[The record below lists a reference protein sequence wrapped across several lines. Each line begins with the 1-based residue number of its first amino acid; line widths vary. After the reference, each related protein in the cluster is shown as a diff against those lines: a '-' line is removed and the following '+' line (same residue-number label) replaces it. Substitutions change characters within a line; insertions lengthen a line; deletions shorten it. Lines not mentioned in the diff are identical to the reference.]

1 MRLFRFLL
9 LAASLLLLGPAWA
22 QEQDD
27 PDTVDTTG
35 ILSFI
40 EDLPEFENEEG
51 PFRKVPFVEVIEEE
65 RLAKCQEVGF
75 DSDECPTFE
84 WSAPLLPSSLAT
96 DAEIAIAEAWFRFET
111 RSYFRLLLE
120 IGAAHPLLACTIGG
134 LDLYWLV
141 YHGELFVPPDEF
153 CDDKGPAILNEC
165 FWECDLNLLQS
176 QCPEAKPGCQ
186 ECIEKGLER
195 AYEHM
200 PTYYQ
205 DYVTTV
211 LEDVVVPLH
220 AAGGLNWRDGP
231 TPGSGALT
239 VPISSLNPADTVN
252 VLTDLTTEI
261 IPDALGDNPE
271 AATYFM
277 QPGVLND
284 PCRALWAGLG
294 FEFPVALPG
303 EPFDPTAPGIPELEM
318 LKREFA
324 DRESAGD
331 TWKRTLTM
339 LLTWDQEAIYPKYT
353 QGEGM
358 FSNIFSGE
366 DSKLGLAMPLA
377 YACLGYTT
385 MFQVFEKLA
394 DVVVMVHRPAI
405 RLTTC
410 WFEYVPGLTVAP
422 GTPHIITTAYP
433 RFHTDWVSVPEGY
446 AIPRVE
452 GTPQGNVQE
461 LVFEGGTP

>member
-1 MRLFRFLL
+1 MKRFKFLL
-9 LAASLLLLGPAWA
+9 LAASLLSFAAA
-22 QEQDD
+22 QEGNH

-40 EDLPEFENEEG
+40 EDLPDPENGEG

-84 WSAPLLPSSLAT
+84 WSSPLLPSALAT

-120 IGAAHPLLACTIGG
+120 TGATHPLLACTLGG
-134 LDLYWLV
+134 LDLYTLV
-141 YHGELFVPPDEF
+141 YTGELFVPPDEF

-165 FWECDLNLLQS
+165 FWDCDFNLLQS
-176 QCPEAKPGCQ
+176 QCPDAKPGCGDCVQ
-186 ECIEKGLER
+186 EGIER

-205 DYVTTV
+205 DYVADVTMKV
-211 LEDVVVPLH
+211 LVPLH
-220 AAGGLNWRDGP
+220 AAGGLNWREGP
-231 TPGSGALT
+231 VPGSGALT
-239 VPISSLNPADTVN
+239 VPIASLNPADTIDVMTN
-252 VLTDLTTEI
+252 LTTEI

-284 PCRALWAGLG
+284 PCRAVWAGLG

-303 EPFDPTAPGIPELEM
+303 NAFDPTAPGIAKLEM

-331 TWKRTLTM
+331 TWKRTLMM
-339 LLTWDQEAIYPKYT
+339 LLTWDKEAIYPKYT
-353 QGEGM
+353 RGEGP

-366 DSKLGLAMPLA
+366 ESKLGLAAPLP

-385 MFQVFEKLA
+385 MFQVYEEMA
-394 DVVVMVHRPAI
+394 DVVVMAHRPAV

-410 WFEYVPGLTVAP
+410 WIEYIPGITVAP
-422 GTPHIITTAYP
+422 GTPHIITTVNP

-446 AIPRVE
+446 AIPRVK
-452 GTPQGNVQE
+452 GTPQANVE
-461 LVFEGGTP
+461 EITSNFGGE